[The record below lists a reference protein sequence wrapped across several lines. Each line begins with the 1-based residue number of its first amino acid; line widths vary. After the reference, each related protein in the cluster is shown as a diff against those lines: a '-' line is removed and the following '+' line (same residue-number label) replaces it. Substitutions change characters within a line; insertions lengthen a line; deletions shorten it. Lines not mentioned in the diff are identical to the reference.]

1 MSSSTSIDPAVIAQ
15 PRLSAREFDQI
26 RKLAYEHFG
35 LELRDGKEQLVSA
48 RLAKLLRE
56 LKLKSFQQYYDY
68 LLADRSGEAM
78 TAMIDALTTNHT
90 SFFREAD
97 HFEFLR
103 STILPQISNR
113 IQIDVWSAACSTGE
127 EPYSIAFSLLQH
139 FEQRRERPSI
149 RILATDIS
157 TRVLSMAR
165 RAAYPE
171 ERFSNLP
178 LEGLRPFLLRGVAN
192 WKGWYR
198 IKPQVR
204 DLVEFR
210 RLNLMESFS
219 HVGSFPVIFCR
230 NVMIYFDKSTQETL
244 VNRLADRLEP
254 GGYLLIG
261 HSESLN
267 RISHGLRYV
276 QPAIYQKPVGGPPIP
291 QKGHSPK

>member
-1 MSSSTSIDPAVIAQ
+1 MSSPISIDTPVLEQ
-15 PRLSAREFDQI
+15 PRLNAREFDQI
-26 RKLAYEHFG
+26 RRLAYEHFG

-90 SFFREAD
+90 SFFREPD

-103 STILPQISNR
+103 STILPQLANR
-113 IQIDVWSAACSTGE
+113 VQIDVWSAACSTGE

-139 FEQRRERPSI
+139 FEQRREQRPI

-157 TRVLSMAR
+157 TRVLATAR

-171 ERFSNLP
+171 ERFNNLP
-178 LEGLRPFLLRGVAN
+178 LESLRPFLLRGVAN

-204 DLVEFR
+204 DLIEFR

-219 HVGSFPVIFCR
+219 HISSFPVIFCR
-230 NVMIYFDKSTQETL
+230 NVMIYFDKATQESL
-244 VNRLADRLEP
+244 VSRLADRLEP

-267 RISHGLRYV
+267 RINHGLRYI
-276 QPAIYQKPVGGPPIP
+276 QPAIYQKPTAGSSISQRGC
-291 QKGHSPK
+291 SPK

>member
-1 MSSSTSIDPAVIAQ
+1 MSSSNSIDIPGIAQ

-35 LELRDGKEQLVSA
+35 LELREGKEQLVSA
-48 RLAKLLRE
+48 RRAKLLRE

-90 SFFREAD
+90 SFFRESD
-97 HFEFLR
+97 HFDFLR
-103 STILPQISNR
+103 STILPQIANR
-113 IQIDVWSAACSTGE
+113 VQIDVWSAACSTGE
-127 EPYSIAFSLLQH
+127 EPYSIAFSLLH
-139 FEQRRERPSI
+139 YFEQRRERPSL

-157 TRVLSMAR
+157 TRVLAAAR

-178 LEGLRPFLLRGVAN
+178 LESIRPYLLRGVAN

-198 IKPQVR
+198 IKPHVR

-219 HVGSFPVIFCR
+219 HISSFPVIFCR
-230 NVMIYFDKSTQETL
+230 NVMIYFDKITQESL

-267 RISHGLRYV
+267 RINHGLRYI
-276 QPAIYQKPVGGPPIP
+276 QPAIYQKPAGGSNAS
-291 QKGHSPK
+291 QARYSVK

>member
-1 MSSSTSIDPAVIAQ
+1 MSGLTSIDIPVIEQ

-68 LLADRSGEAM
+68 LLADRSGEAL

-90 SFFREAD
+90 SFFREPD
-97 HFEFLR
+97 HFDFLR

-113 IQIDVWSAACSTGE
+113 IQVDIWSAACSTGE
-127 EPYSIAFSLLQH
+127 EPYSIAFSLMRH
-139 FEQRRERPSI
+139 FEQQRERRSI

-157 TRVLSMAR
+157 TRVLATAR

-171 ERFSNLP
+171 ERFSNFP
-178 LEGLRPFLLRGVAN
+178 LESLRPFLLRGVAN
-192 WKGWYR
+192 WNGWYR

-204 DLVEFR
+204 DQVEFR
-210 RLNLMESFS
+210 RLNLMENFS
-219 HVGSFPVIFCR
+219 HIGSFPVIFCR
-230 NVMIYFDKSTQETL
+230 NVMIYFDKATQESL

-267 RISHGLRYV
+267 RINHGLRYI
-276 QPAIYQKPVGGPPIP
+276 QPAIYQKPGGGSPIS
-291 QKGHSPK
+291 QRGYSAK

>member
-1 MSSSTSIDPAVIAQ
+1 
-15 PRLSAREFDQI
+15 
-26 RKLAYEHFG
+26 
-35 LELRDGKEQLVSA
+35 LVSA

-103 STILPQISNR
+103 STILPQILHR
-113 IQIDVWSAACSTGE
+113 VQIDVWSAACSTGE

-178 LEGLRPFLLRGVAN
+178 LESLRPYLLRGVAN

-244 VNRLADRLEP
+244 VNRLADHLDP

-276 QPAIYQKPVGGPPIP
+276 QPAIYQKPVGGRPIS

>member
-1 MSSSTSIDPAVIAQ
+1 MTSPLSIDIPVIAQ

-35 LELRDGKEQLVSA
+35 LELRDGKEQLVAA

-56 LKLKSFQQYYDY
+56 LKLQSFQQYYDY

-78 TAMIDALTTNHT
+78 TAMVDALTTNHT
-90 SFFREAD
+90 SFFREPD
-97 HFEFLR
+97 HFDFLR
-103 STILPQISNR
+103 STILPQIANR
-113 IQIDVWSAACSTGE
+113 IPVSIWSAACSTGE

-139 FEQRRERPSI
+139 FEQWGELPPI

-157 TRVLSMAR
+157 TRVLATAR
-165 RAAYPE
+165 RAAYLE
-171 ERFSNLP
+171 DRFYDLP
-178 LEGLRPFLLRGVAN
+178 LENIRPFLLRGVAN

-219 HVGSFPVIFCR
+219 HIGSFPVIFCR
-230 NVMIYFDKSTQETL
+230 NVMIYFDKATQESL
-244 VNRLADRLEP
+244 VNRLTDRLEP

-267 RISHGLRYV
+267 RINNSLRYV
-276 QPAIYQKPVGGPPIP
+276 QPAIYQKPAGGSSISLRGNSA
-291 QKGHSPK
+291 K

>member
-1 MSSSTSIDPAVIAQ
+1 MSSSTIVDPSVIAQ

-56 LKLKSFQQYYDY
+56 LKLQSFQQYYDY

-90 SFFREAD
+90 SFFRESD

-103 STILPQISNR
+103 STILPQIANR

-127 EPYSIAFSLLQH
+127 EPYSIAFSLLQY
-139 FEQRRERPSI
+139 FEQRRERSSI

-157 TRVLSMAR
+157 TRVLATAR
-165 RAAYPE
+165 RAAYLE
-171 ERFSNLP
+171 ERFNNLP
-178 LEGLRPFLLRGVAN
+178 LENIRPFLLRGVGN

-219 HVGSFPVIFCR
+219 HISSFPVIFCR

-276 QPAIYQKPVGGPPIP
+276 QPAIYQKPAGG
-291 QKGHSPK
+291 SPTLQRGYSSK